1 MFIGFKNGKLV
12 TRTAEEKKKQPTI
25 KDTSKKVRKK
35 IRKDVTKN
43 ESKHNERVS

>member
-25 KDTSKKVRKK
+25 KDNSKK
-35 IRKDVTKN
+35 IRKGVTKN